1 MDATAAARLLD
12 STRLHAAISQRP
24 PKIKCTCSCLSSSL
38 SLPTEILAKLL
49 LPLLLLLLP
58 LLLQHIISAMCGQ
71 ATAKRQL
78 PMPLPRHTYA
88 PEAIQ
93 SDHNPPNH
101 SPTDPNPDAM
111 QSVFV
116 SFRFVSCL
124 RYKLKSPM

>member
-24 PKIKCTCSCLSSSL
+24 PKIKCTCSWLSTSL
-38 SLPTEILAKLL
+38 NLPTEILAKLL
-49 LPLLLLLLP
+49 LPLLLLLLA

-71 ATAKRQL
+71 ATAKR
-78 PMPLPRHTYA
+78 PLPRHTFA

-93 SDHNPPNH
+93 SDPNPPNH

>member
-1 MDATAAARLLD
+1 MQQQQLD
-12 STRLHAAISQRP
+12 SSTRLHAAIFQRP
-24 PKIKCTCSCLSSSL
+24 PKIKCTCSCLSNSL

-49 LPLLLLLLP
+49 LPLLLLP

-78 PMPLPRHTYA
+78 PLPRHTYA

-93 SDHNPPNH
+93 SDPNPPNH